1 MRIREFWFAVEAQF
15 GKDWG
20 QVVVRDV
27 VLGGKVGAFTA
38 SEALDR
44 GIPARD
50 VWEALCG
57 AMNVPEIDRHGRGL
71 PEKSFDTP
79 SDLFE

>member
-1 MRIREFWFAVEAQF
+1 MRIREFWYAVEQQF

-27 VLGGKVGAFTA
+27 VLGGKIGSFTA
-38 SEALDR
+38 SEALER

-50 VWEALCG
+50 VWEGLCE
-57 AMNVPEIDRHGRGL
+57 AMSVPQADRHGRGL
-71 PEKSFDTP
+71 PEKNFDTP
-79 SDLFE
+79 RSLFE